1 MFYILSL
8 STIPSPPSPPPFLQ
22 PCPADG
28 PSYRA
33 VQCSAFDATPYKG
46 DNHTWLPVQMKS
58 TKLWQIRLTE
68 NLLTTFALFILCIQ
82 GAPCQLHSKP
92 EGQFFSVMLSDSVV
106 DETPCNPT
114 TRDMCINGVC
124 RVTMKWQALLLVLTR
139 WNRLHR
145 NGRHPQSHPRI
156 IIIIFTNLLNI
167 VLY

>member
-1 MFYILSL
+1 
-8 STIPSPPSPPPFLQ
+8 
-22 PCPADG
+22 
-28 PSYRA
+28 
-33 VQCSAFDATPYKG
+33 
-46 DNHTWLPVQMKS
+46 MKS

-167 VLY
+167 VLYSQDGSMVGWISSRIHAHLLSTWRRVGRSPYSRTIVGRPRFPG

>member
-1 MFYILSL
+1 MLNVLSL
-8 STIPSPPSPPPFLQ
+8 SPRSQ

-58 TKLWQIRLTE
+58 TKPWQNRLSA
-68 NLLTTFALFILCIQ
+68 TTFLVFILFARIPDLFFFKTLLLLLHFLHCVCV
-82 GAPCQLHSKP
+82 GAPCQLHCKP

-106 DETPCNPT
+106 DGTPCNPG

-124 RVTMKWQALLLVLTR
+124 RVRMK
-139 WNRLHR
+139 
-145 NGRHPQSHPRI
+145 
-156 IIIIFTNLLNI
+156 
-167 VLY
+167 